1 VSPVTGLVQV
11 DFRKYDGA
19 RHWQFHARLLGE
31 DEHGVWIGHPAG
43 AEMRKGT
50 EPPVTIAHAVAGVI
64 PPRAE
69 WVAWFNAE
77 PDPVEIYC
85 DVTTLPR
92 WTAPDRVTMIDL
104 DLDVC
109 RTRADGSVRLLDED
123 EFAEHRVRYGYP
135 PEVVERATRVAAEL
149 AVALADGTEPFAGA
163 YRAWLDRVR

>member
-1 VSPVTGLVQV
+1 VTGLVQV

-19 RHWQFHARLLGE
+19 RHWQHRARRLGE
-31 DEHGVWIGHPAG
+31 DEHGSWIGHPAG
-43 AEMRKGT
+43 AEMRRGT
-50 EPPVTIAHAVAGVI
+50 EPPVTLGHAYAAVV

-77 PDPVEIYC
+77 PEPVEIYC
-85 DVTTLPR
+85 DVTSLPR
-92 WTAPDRVTMIDL
+92 WTGRDRVTMIDL

-109 RTRADGSVRLLDED
+109 RIRADGSVHLLDED

-163 YRAWLDRVR
+163 YRAWLNRVR